1 MFKTEEELRLVTQ
14 TLTSGWSSSDI
25 HAKAL
30 LFSVGDRGILCSRGV
45 AMEEASD
52 HPNPQVL
59 IVLEALKQ
67 ASRHLQTH
75 PTLGSDS
82 SNSSAIKALLELE
95 TESSSLLSSDPHLS
109 ALSRH
114 LASLKDLVQTL
125 QESRG
130 HSLTSF
136 LTRRVSTHS
145 ISRVAGSIGSEIQ
158 AWIDRENVEN
168 LTRALRDLADDDE
181 LVKLL
186 TQFGN
191 RVSQGF
197 NHELQDL
204 VLKSRV
210 FSLLES
216 VLCNPTCSKKIRE
229 HSGFAVSA
237 LIRFN
242 KDVFVGEVLMCR
254 TVPALIDMGSRSSL
268 TVLWSLIKS
277 IKSPLVDEIE
287 SNGEIPKIISI
298 FSSQDLDIRIAAV
311 DCAFE
316 IGYYGRKEAIDAMLK
331 EGVIEKLLELQRSEA
346 GGILIE
352 MGRFKEEEEGK
363 KSLEGVEMEG
373 VRRDRESREKR
384 FMERHPFASCVAR
397 FAVQLEVGE
406 GLRQREKRAFK
417 LEILRRVR
425 EACASDAEAATIVA
439 EVLWGSSP

>member
-1 MFKTEEELRLVTQ
+1 MNQLLSIIRWSEYRSLW
-14 TLTSGWSSSDI
+14 TLGSRVYG
-25 HAKAL
+25 AAGNRGRGKA
-30 LFSVGDRGILCSRGV
+30 S
-45 AMEEASD
+45 MEEASD

-59 IVLEALKQ
+59 TVLEALRQ
-67 ASRHLQTH
+67 ASHHLQTN
-75 PTLGSDS
+75 PTLNSDN

-95 TESSSLLSSDPHLS
+95 TESNSLLSSDPHLS

-114 LASLKDLVQTL
+114 LSSLKDLVHTL
-125 QESRG
+125 QKSRG

-136 LTRRVSTHS
+136 LTRRASTQS
-145 ISRVAGSIGSEIQ
+145 ISRVAGSIESEIR
-158 AWIDRENVEN
+158 AWIDRERVED
-168 LTRALRDLADDDE
+168 LTRALRELADDDE

-186 TQFGN
+186 TQFEN

-197 NHELQDL
+197 SHELQDL
-204 VLKSRV
+204 ILKSKV

-216 VLCNPTCSKKIRE
+216 VLCNPNCSKKIRE

-242 KDVFVGEVLMCR
+242 KDVFVGQVLMGR
-254 TVPALIDMGSRSSL
+254 TVLALIAMGSRSSL

-287 SNGEIPKIISI
+287 SNGEIPKIISF

-316 IGYYGRKEAIDAMLK
+316 IGYYGRKEAIEAMLK
-331 EGVIEKLLELQRSEA
+331 EGVIEKLLELQRSEM

-352 MGRFKEEEEGK
+352 MGC
-363 KSLEGVEMEG
+363 
-373 VRRDRESREKR
+373 REKR
-384 FMERHPFASCVAR
+384 FLETHPFASCVAR

-417 LEILRRVR
+417 QEILGLVR

>member
-1 MFKTEEELRLVTQ
+1 
-14 TLTSGWSSSDI
+14 
-25 HAKAL
+25 
-30 LFSVGDRGILCSRGV
+30 
-45 AMEEASD
+45 MEEASD

-59 IVLEALKQ
+59 TVLEALRQ
-67 ASRHLQTH
+67 ASHHLQTN
-75 PTLGSDS
+75 PTLNSDN

-95 TESSSLLSSDPHLS
+95 TESNSLLSSDPHLS

-114 LASLKDLVQTL
+114 LSSLKDLVHTL
-125 QESRG
+125 QKSRG

-136 LTRRVSTHS
+136 LTRRASTQS
-145 ISRVAGSIGSEIQ
+145 ISRVAGSIESEIR
-158 AWIDRENVEN
+158 AWIDRERVED
-168 LTRALRDLADDDE
+168 LTRALRELADDDE
-181 LVKLL
+181 QVKLL
-186 TQFGN
+186 TQFEN

-197 NHELQDL
+197 SHELQDL
-204 VLKSRV
+204 ILKSKV

-216 VLCNPTCSKKIRE
+216 VLCNPNCSKKIRE

-242 KDVFVGEVLMCR
+242 RDVFVGQVLMGR
-254 TVPALIDMGSRSSL
+254 TVLALIAMGSRSSI

-287 SNGEIPKIISI
+287 SNGEIPKIISF

-316 IGYYGRKEAIDAMLK
+316 IGYYGRKEAIEAMLK
-331 EGVIEKLLELQRSEA
+331 EGVIEKLLELQRSEM

-352 MGRFKEEEEGK
+352 MGWFNEEENRKSFDGVDIEGI
-363 KSLEGVEMEG
+363 
-373 VRRDRESREKR
+373 RRSRDSREKR
-384 FMERHPFASCVAR
+384 FLETHPFASCVAR

-417 LEILRRVR
+417 QEILGLVR

>member
-1 MFKTEEELRLVTQ
+1 
-14 TLTSGWSSSDI
+14 
-25 HAKAL
+25 
-30 LFSVGDRGILCSRGV
+30 
-45 AMEEASD
+45 MEEASD

-59 IVLEALKQ
+59 TVLEALRQ
-67 ASRHLQTH
+67 ASHHLQTN
-75 PTLGSDS
+75 PTLNSDN

-95 TESSSLLSSDPHLS
+95 TESNSLLSSDPNLS

-114 LASLKDLVQTL
+114 LSSLKDLVHTL
-125 QESRG
+125 QKSRG

-136 LTRRVSTHS
+136 LTRRASTQS
-145 ISRVAGSIGSEIQ
+145 ISRVAGSIESEIR
-158 AWIDRENVEN
+158 AWIDRERVED
-168 LTRALRDLADDDE
+168 LTRALRELADDDE

-186 TQFGN
+186 TQFEN

-197 NHELQDL
+197 SHELQDL
-204 VLKSRV
+204 ILKSKV

-216 VLCNPTCSKKIRE
+216 VLCNPNCSKKIRE

-242 KDVFVGEVLMCR
+242 RDVFVGQVLMGR
-254 TVPALIDMGSRSSL
+254 TVLALIAMGSRSSL

-287 SNGEIPKIISI
+287 SNGEIPKIISF

-316 IGYYGRKEAIDAMLK
+316 IGYYGRKEAIEAMLK
-331 EGVIEKLLELQRSEA
+331 EGVIEKLLELQRSEM

-352 MGRFKEEEEGK
+352 MGWFNEEENRKSFDGVDIEGI
-363 KSLEGVEMEG
+363 
-373 VRRDRESREKR
+373 RRSRDSREKR
-384 FMERHPFASCVAR
+384 FLETHPFASCVAR

-417 LEILRRVR
+417 QEILGLVR

>member
-1 MFKTEEELRLVTQ
+1 
-14 TLTSGWSSSDI
+14 
-25 HAKAL
+25 
-30 LFSVGDRGILCSRGV
+30 
-45 AMEEASD
+45 MEEASD

-59 IVLEALKQ
+59 TVLEALRQ
-67 ASRHLQTH
+67 ASHHLQTN
-75 PTLGSDS
+75 PTLNSDN

-95 TESSSLLSSDPHLS
+95 TESNSLLSSDPHLS

-114 LASLKDLVQTL
+114 LSSLKDLVHTL
-125 QESRG
+125 QKSRG

-136 LTRRVSTHS
+136 LTRRASTQS
-145 ISRVAGSIGSEIQ
+145 ISRVAGSIESEIR
-158 AWIDRENVEN
+158 AWIDRERVED
-168 LTRALRDLADDDE
+168 LTRALRELADDDE

-186 TQFGN
+186 TQFEN

-197 NHELQDL
+197 SHELQDL
-204 VLKSRV
+204 ILKSKV

-216 VLCNPTCSKKIRE
+216 VLCNPNCSKKIRE

-242 KDVFVGEVLMCR
+242 KDVFVGQVLMGR
-254 TVPALIDMGSRSSL
+254 TVLALIAMGSRSSL
-268 TVLWSLIKS
+268 TVLWSLIQS

-287 SNGEIPKIISI
+287 SNGEIPKIISF

-316 IGYYGRKEAIDAMLK
+316 IGYYGRKEAIEAMLK
-331 EGVIEKLLELQRSEA
+331 EGVIEKLLELQRSEM

-352 MGRFKEEEEGK
+352 MGWFNEEENMKSFDGVDIEGI
-363 KSLEGVEMEG
+363 
-373 VRRDRESREKR
+373 RRSRDSREKR
-384 FMERHPFASCVAR
+384 FLETHPFASCVAR

-417 LEILRRVR
+417 QEILGLVR